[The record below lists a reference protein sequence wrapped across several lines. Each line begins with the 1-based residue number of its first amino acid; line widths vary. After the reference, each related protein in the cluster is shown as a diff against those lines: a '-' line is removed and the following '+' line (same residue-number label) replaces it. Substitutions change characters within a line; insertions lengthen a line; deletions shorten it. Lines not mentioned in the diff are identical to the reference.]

1 MGLRLSKIVGGVAL
15 LSSALVLGSA
25 TAGAQSDQ
33 KYVAGVEASFPPWAY
48 AEGGEYKGIA
58 IDAMRAIAEDQG
70 LEVEF
75 QDLPWPSLIPALSSE
90 RIDILVTGLN
100 VTEERDEVIDFTIP
114 WWENDDE
121 VLVAK
126 DSDKNVVTALCC
138 GATVG
143 AQGGSTQYSWI
154 EENLVGN
161 EAVDVTLQGYEDYV
175 TAVEDMGVGR
185 LDSVVVSTDTA
196 EDFIAKGRPVKI
208 VGTIIKGQPQA
219 LAVAQ
224 GDPNDLLPALNQ
236 GIMNIAKSGRWEE
249 IVHTYSPHA
258 TIRPIPAT
266 MPENIETYKEGSIPG
281 LD

>member
-1 MGLRLSKIVGGVAL
+1 MGSRPSKTVGGLAL
-15 LSSALVLGSA
+15 LSSTLLLLSGAA
-25 TAGAQSDQ
+25 WAQSD
-33 KYVAGVEASFPPWAY
+33 KTYVAGVEASFPPWAY

-58 IDAMRAIAEDQG
+58 IDAMRAIAKDQG

-121 VLVAK
+121 VLVAE

-143 AQGGSTQYSWI
+143 AQGGSTQYGWI
-154 EENLVGN
+154 EDNLVAN
-161 EAVDVTLQGYEDYV
+161 EAVGLELQGYEDYV

-208 VGTIIKGQPQA
+208 VGTIKKGQPQA
-219 LAVAQ
+219 LAVAE
-224 GDPNDLLPALNQ
+224 GDPHGLLPVLNQ
-236 GIMNIAKSGRWEE
+236 GIMSIAKSGRWEE
-249 IVHTYSPHA
+249 IVHSYAPHA

-266 MPENIETYKEGSIPG
+266 MPENIETYQGDIPG

>member
-1 MGLRLSKIVGGVAL
+1 MSTK
-15 LSSALVLGSA
+15 
-25 TAGAQSDQ
+25 
-33 KYVAGVEASFPPWAY
+33 ASRSTPY
-48 AEGGEYKGIA
+48 A
-58 IDAMRAIAEDQG
+58 RSPEDQR

-121 VLVAK
+121 VPVAE

-143 AQGGSTQYSWI
+143 AQGGSTQYGWI
-154 EENLVGN
+154 EEHLVDD
-161 EAVDVTLQGYEDYV
+161 EAVGLELAGYEDYV

-185 LDSVVVSTDTA
+185 LDAVVVSTDTA
-196 EDFIAKGRPVKI
+196 EDFIAKGRAVKI
-208 VGTIIKGQPQA
+208 VGTIKKGQPQA

-224 GDPNDLLPALNQ
+224 GDPHELLPVLNQ
-236 GIMNIAKSGRWEE
+236 GIMNIAPLAGRRSC
-249 IVHTYSPHA
+249 TP
-258 TIRPIPAT
+258 TRRTRPSARSRRRCPRTSRPTRA
-266 MPENIETYKEGSIPG
+266 PSRPRLGPVGK
-281 LD
+281 